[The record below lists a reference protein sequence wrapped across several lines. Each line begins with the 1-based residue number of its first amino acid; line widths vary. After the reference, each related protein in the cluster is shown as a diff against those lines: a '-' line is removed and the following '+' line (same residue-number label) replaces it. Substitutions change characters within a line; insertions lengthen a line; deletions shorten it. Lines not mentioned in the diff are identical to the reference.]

1 MIVELERLTIRRLLE
16 RSYRLYSG
24 CSAIAFSGD
33 QPITYHQLKEKVQ
46 QVAAGLLRHGI
57 KKGDRVAILGE
68 NNPHWVVAYLAT
80 TYIGAVA
87 VPILPGFPETD
98 TRHIIRNSESV
109 ALFVEQKQRAKVEGM
124 DASDLRMIFALENFN
139 AEELEKP
146 TRLLEKTRQLF
157 KREKEPE
164 TSGAA
169 LLSQAPEPEE
179 QDLAAIIYTSGTTGL
194 SKGVMLTHGN
204 IVFDVSHAIERF
216 PINSSD
222 RFLSIL
228 PLSHTF
234 EATGGM
240 LCPLAVGASVFY
252 LKGLPTPQKL
262 LEAMQTVRPTAVLA
276 VPLVIDKIY
285 RKSILP
291 EIQKKALLNR
301 LYAVAFFRKQL
312 HRLAGKK
319 LLQSFGGRLR
329 FFMFGGAA
337 LNEDVEV
344 FLRDA
349 GISYSTGY
357 GMTETSPIMTINP
370 FGRVKVGSCG
380 QPIPGIEMSIHEPDP
395 ASGIGEIIVRGPIV
409 M

>member
-179 QDLAAIIYTSGTTGL
+179 QDLAAIIYTSGTTGF

-216 PINSSD
+216 PISS
-222 RFLSIL
+222 SEQL
-228 PLSHTF
+228 PLH
-234 EATGGM
+234 
-240 LCPLAVGASVFY
+240 PASVPH
-252 LKGLPTPQKL
+252 L
-262 LEAMQTVRPTAVLA
+262 
-276 VPLVIDKIY
+276 
-285 RKSILP
+285 
-291 EIQKKALLNR
+291 
-301 LYAVAFFRKQL
+301 
-312 HRLAGKK
+312 
-319 LLQSFGGRLR
+319 
-329 FFMFGGAA
+329 
-337 LNEDVEV
+337 
-344 FLRDA
+344 
-349 GISYSTGY
+349 
-357 GMTETSPIMTINP
+357 
-370 FGRVKVGSCG
+370 
-380 QPIPGIEMSIHEPDP
+380 
-395 ASGIGEIIVRGPIV
+395 
-409 M
+409 